1 MARYWSMGV
10 TWEGELRLFFQFVE
24 YNICEKNVFIH
35 SEFWA
40 IGVDNMHFYFLKV
53 FVRDYSWEAK
63 IIMSSWRCQL

>member
-1 MARYWSMGV
+1 MGV

-53 FVRDYSWEAK
+53 FVRHY
-63 IIMSSWRCQL
+63 